1 MAKVTREEALL
12 YHSQGKPG
20 KIEVV
25 PTKPYSSQR
34 DLSLA
39 YSPGVAEPCLEIEKD
54 PDTAYDYTSKGNL
67 VAVISN
73 GTAVLGLGNIGA
85 LAGKPVMEGKGLLFK
100 IFAGIDVFDIEVN
113 ETDPEKFIQ
122 VVKAIAPT
130 FGGINLED
138 IKAPECFEIEER
150 LKAELDIPLMHD
162 DQHGTAIISSAGLLN
177 ALELVGKKIEDVKIV
192 VNGAGAAANSCTQLY
207 MMLGA
212 KLENIVMV
220 DSKGVIN
227 MQRTDLNSRKKPF
240 ATTRTITTLAE
251 AVKDCDVFLGLS
263 IAGVLTKEMVQ
274 TMNENPIV
282 FALANPNP
290 EISYDDA
297 IAARK
302 DIIFATGRSDYPN
315 QINNVLG
322 FPYIFRGALD
332 VRAKCIN
339 EEMKL
344 AAVLAIAELTKQ
356 AVPDV
361 VNAAYNLKRITFGR
375 NYIIPKPLDPRLLTI
390 VAPAVAKAAM
400 DSGVARKEIANWD
413 TYRDKLREMMGSD
426 NKMLR
431 RFYDEA
437 RQNPKRVVFS
447 ESNHIN
453 MLKAAEAALADGIC
467 FPVLLGNEEKIASL
481 AKEND
486 IDLTGIEIV
495 NMRHDREEE
504 RRVEYAKILTE
515 KRSRE
520 GMTYDEAYEKMYERN
535 YFGMMMVETGDADAL
550 ITGVYTKYADSIQA
564 AKDVIGLREGLQF
577 MAAMH
582 IVNTKKGTFFLA
594 DTLFNRHP
602 CTDALIDI
610 AKLTHDTVKFFAH
623 EPVMAMLSYSNFG
636 SDKQGSPASVHQVV
650 ETLHRTYPDM
660 VVDGEM
666 QVTFALNK
674 ELRDQKYPFSKL
686 AGKNV
691 NTLIFPNLSS
701 ANTAYKMLLEMGLA
715 ESIGPI
721 QMGLN
726 KPVHILDVESSVR
739 DIVNMTAIAV
749 LDAIVEEQI
758 SINNLDRIGQVTR
771 ESLKEKV
778 VTKC

>member
-1 MAKVTREEALL
+1 MAKLTREDALR

-25 PTKPYSSQR
+25 PTKPYSTQR

-39 YSPGVAEPCLEIEKD
+39 YSPGVAEPCLEIEKNAD
-54 PDTAYDYTSKGNL
+54 AAYDYTAKGNL

-73 GTAVLGLGNIGA
+73 GTAVLGLGDIGA
-85 LAGKPVMEGKGLLFK
+85 SASKPVMEGKGLLFK

-113 ETDPEKFIQ
+113 EKDPEKFIQ

-177 ALELVGKKIEDVKIV
+177 ALEIVGKKIEEVRIV

-227 MQRTDLNSRKKPF
+227 TKRTDLNSRKKPF
-240 ATTRTITTLAE
+240 ATSRDITTLEE
-251 AVKDCDVFLGLS
+251 AVRGSDVFLGLS
-263 IAGVLTKEMVQ
+263 VAGLLTKAMVQ
-274 TMNENPIV
+274 SMNANPIV

-290 EISYDDA
+290 EISYTDA
-297 IAARK
+297 MEARK
-302 DIIFATGRSDYPN
+302 DLIFATGRSDHPN

-339 EEMKL
+339 EAMKV
-344 AAVLAIAELTKQ
+344 AAVRAIAELTRKP
-356 AVPDV
+356 VPDV
-361 VNAAYNLKRITFGR
+361 VNAAYNLKRLSFGPD
-375 NYIIPKPLDPRLLTI
+375 YIIPKPLDPRLLTV
-390 VAPAVAKAAM
+390 VAPAVAKAAIE
-400 DSGVARKEIANWD
+400 SGVSRKTITDWHAYEQKLHEI
-413 TYRDKLREMMGSD
+413 MGSD

-431 RFYDEA
+431 HFYDMA
-437 RQNPKRVVFS
+437 RQHPKRVVFS
-447 ESNHIN
+447 ESNHLN
-453 MLKAAEAALADGIC
+453 MIKAAEVALAEGIC
-467 FPVLLGNEEKIASL
+467 KPILLGNVDKISHIA
-481 AKEND
+481 AMNH

-495 NMRHDREEE
+495 NLRHDQEEK
-504 RRVEYAKILTE
+504 RRVEFARLLTA

-520 GMTYDEAYEKMYERN
+520 GMTLEEAYEKMYERN
-535 YFGMMMVETGDADAL
+535 YFGMMMVETGQADAL
-550 ITGVYTKYADSIQA
+550 ITGVYTKYSDAVQA
-564 AKDVIGLREGLQF
+564 AKDVIGMRPGTNNI
-577 MAAMH
+577 AAMH
-582 IVNTKKGTFFLA
+582 IMITKKGTFFLA
-594 DTLFNRHP
+594 DTLFNRKP
-602 CTDALIDI
+602 TTETLIDI
-610 AKLTHDTVKFFAH
+610 AKLTHETVKFFAH

-636 SDKQGSPASVHQVV
+636 SDKTGSPASVHEVV
-650 ETLHRTYPDM
+650 ETLHTQHPDM
-660 VVDGEM
+660 IVDGEM
-666 QVTFALNK
+666 QVSFALNK
-674 ELRDQKYPFSKL
+674 QLRDAKYPFSKL
-686 AGKNV
+686 AGKDV

-701 ANTAYKMLLEMGLA
+701 ANNAYKLLIEMGLA
-715 ESIGPI
+715 QTIGPI

-726 KPVHILDVESSVR
+726 KPIHILDMESSVN
-739 DIVNMTAIAV
+739 DIVNMTAVAV
-749 LDAIVEEQI
+749 LDVIVDEQLKA
-758 SINNLDRIGQVTR
+758 NNLSR
-771 ESLKEKV
+771 
-778 VTKC
+778 